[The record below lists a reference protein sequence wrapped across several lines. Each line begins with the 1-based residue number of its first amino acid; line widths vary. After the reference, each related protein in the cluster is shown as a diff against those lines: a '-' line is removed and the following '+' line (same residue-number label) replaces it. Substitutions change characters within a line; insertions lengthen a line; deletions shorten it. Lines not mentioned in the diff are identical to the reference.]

1 MVLLVCSIG
10 TFAGVNLCLFKFF
23 GEILTANDFWNMPV
37 MAVSLLFVGAIGAVL

>member
-23 GEILTANDFWNMPV
+23 GEILTANDFYDMPV
-37 MAVSLLFVGAIGAVL
+37 MASSLLLIGAIGAVM